1 MLGYAKNANP
11 TYMEKDMAFGS
22 FDTRRHQGPMADINV
37 VPLVDVMLVL
47 LVIFIITAPL
57 LTNAVKI
64 DLPKASSSPNITKP
78 EHIEFGIRED
88 GSLFWSGEKVE
99 MGSLSARFALEAKKQ
114 PQPELHIRAD
124 RMAHYE
130 LVAQVMSVA
139 AKAGL
144 TRIGFITDPSPSNP
158 D

>member
-1 MLGYAKNANP
+1 
-11 TYMEKDMAFGS
+11 MAFGS
-22 FDTRRHQGPMADINV
+22 FDARRHQGPMAEINV

-64 DLPKASSSPNITKP
+64 DLPKASSNPNITKP
-78 EHIEFGIRED
+78 DHIEFGIRED
-88 GSLFWSGEKVE
+88 GSFFWNGERVE
-99 MGSLSARFALEAKKQ
+99 KNSLPGRFALEAKKQ

-124 RMAHYE
+124 RLAHYE
-130 LVAQVMSVA
+130 LVAQVMSGA

-144 TRIGFITDPSPSNP
+144 VRIGFVTEP
-158 D
+158 

>member
-1 MLGYAKNANP
+1 
-11 TYMEKDMAFGS
+11 MAFGS
-22 FDTRRHQGPMADINV
+22 FDSRRHQGPMAEINV

-64 DLPKASSSPNITKP
+64 DLPKASSNLNITKP
-78 EHIEFGIRED
+78 DHIEFGIRED
-88 GSLFWSGEKVE
+88 GSFFWSGEKVE
-99 MGSLSARFALEAKKQ
+99 AASLPERFAIEAKKQ

-124 RMAHYE
+124 KLAHYE
-130 LVAQVMSVA
+130 LVAQVMSAA

-144 TRIGFITDPSPSNP
+144 TRIGFVTEPSQ
-158 D
+158 

>member
-1 MLGYAKNANP
+1 
-11 TYMEKDMAFGS
+11 MAFGS
-22 FDTRRHQGPMADINV
+22 FDARRHQGPMAEINV

-64 DLPKASSSPNITKP
+64 DLPKAASSPNVTRP
-78 EHIEFGIRED
+78 DHIDFGIRAD
-88 GSLFWSGEKVE
+88 GSLYWSGEKVE
-99 MGSLSARFALEAKKQ
+99 AASLPERFALEAKKQ

-124 RMAHYE
+124 RLAHYE
-130 LVAQVMSVA
+130 LVAQVMSAA

-144 TRIGFITDPSPSNP
+144 TRIGFVTDPSP
-158 D
+158 

>member
-1 MLGYAKNANP
+1 MS
-11 TYMEKDMAFGS
+11 FGS
-22 FDTRRHQGPMADINV
+22 FDSRRHQGPMAEINV

-64 DLPKASSSPNITKP
+64 DLPKASSNSNITKP
-78 EHIEFGIRED
+78 DHIEFGIRED
-88 GSLFWSGEKVE
+88 GSFYWSGEKVDAA
-99 MGSLSARFALEAKKQ
+99 SLPDRFAIEAKKQ

-124 RMAHYE
+124 KLAHYE
-130 LVAQVMSVA
+130 LVAQVMSAA

-144 TRIGFITDPSPSNP
+144 TRIGFVTDPNQ
-158 D
+158 